1 MHGHSHMRHEWAP
14 IHQSTHTAPNGM
26 RKALQRAKRAL
37 AIALPLWAASC
48 TVPPQQYHAP
58 TAQRAI
64 GMSPMTLSFAI
75 NQAQQQRNPQMA
87 IDALVNYARTCK
99 TPLGPQWLNY
109 ARYQL
114 ALARAHGGK
123 LTPEQEKLMI
133 LWLYSQEKALP
144 PIDNRFRNDGTAQI
158 DAPAE
163 EALPA

>member
-1 MHGHSHMRHEWAP
+1 MHGHSHTRHEWAP
-14 IHQSTHTAPNGM
+14 IHQGTHTAPNGM

-48 TVPPQQYHAP
+48 TVPQQQYHAP
-58 TAQRAI
+58 TAHRAV
-64 GMSPMTLSFAI
+64 GMSPVTLSFAI
-75 NQAQQQRNPQMA
+75 NQAQQQHNPQMA
-87 IDALVNYARTCK
+87 IDALVNYARNCNM
-99 TPLGPQWLNY
+99 PLGPQWLNY

-133 LWLYSQEKALP
+133 LWLYWLEKALP
-144 PIDNRFRNDGTAQI
+144 PIDNRFTNDGTAQI
-158 DAPAE
+158 DVPDE